1 MHHQVPQPTDPHFRI
16 STTKS
21 LEDAERRYQELFAAE
36 KQRLRKKEEQS
47 KEIIT
52 QMSKKLKVGIGSFW

>member
-1 MHHQVPQPTDPHFRI
+1 MYLEVCLSTDPHFRI

-36 KQRLRKKEEQS
+36 KQRFRKKEEQS
-47 KEIIT
+47 KELIA
-52 QMSKKLKVGIGSFW
+52 QMSKKLKVGIRSF